1 MPADEDSSV
10 VVEQEVEGQQKK
22 RARIPN
28 SADKTSNGNRA
39 DIHNIPEDITLP
51 SQLLRSRIK
60 DEKYFVK
67 LVKKAGHKI
76 STASPVWRYD
86 YFRIASLV
94 NDWENKEIGKDF
106 NFILIFFYSCTNLF

>member
-1 MPADEDSSV
+1 MPANEDLSV
-10 VVEQEVEGQQKK
+10 AVEEEVEGQQKK

-28 SADKTSNGNRA
+28 SADETNNDNRA
-39 DIHNIPEDITLP
+39 DIHNIPEDVTLP

-60 DEKYFVK
+60 DEKDLVK

-94 NDWENKEIGKDF
+94 DDWENKEIGKEY
-106 NFILIFFYSCTNLF
+106 NFILIFFYNCTNLF